1 MLENS
6 WALIE
11 GCPSKAASLELS
23 RDDRLNLKKKKPHK
37 PRGQRAQ
44 GHGPLLHPALLRMA
58 LRIYILSFLLVKQK
72 STICATTFRF
82 QETEMRTDVVFR
94 CMFSF
99 RLLPFMRDSIFVITL
114 FKENIYLELF
124 FFPKWLPKFSKAWVF
139 FRCKTPVSQKWR
151 GFLRL
156 VTKLVSSCLVETPWH
171 PAMAEIVLHST
182 PIPKLS
188 APSKYRLR
196 FYD

>member
-1 MLENS
+1 MRPVHLRQHLWNS
-6 WALIE
+6 V
-11 GCPSKAASLELS
+11 GMTNS
-23 RDDRLNLKKKKPHK
+23 KKKKPHK

-58 LRIYILSFLLVKQK
+58 LHIYILSFLLVKQK

-82 QETEMRTDVVFR
+82 QETEMRADVVFR

-124 FFPKWLPKFSKAWVF
+124 FFPNDSPNFPKPGSSLGARHLSPRSGENSCGLLP
-139 FRCKTPVSQKWR
+139 
-151 GFLRL
+151 
-156 VTKLVSSCLVETPWH
+156 KLVSSGLVDTP
-171 PAMAEIVLHST
+171 
-182 PIPKLS
+182 
-188 APSKYRLR
+188 
-196 FYD
+196 